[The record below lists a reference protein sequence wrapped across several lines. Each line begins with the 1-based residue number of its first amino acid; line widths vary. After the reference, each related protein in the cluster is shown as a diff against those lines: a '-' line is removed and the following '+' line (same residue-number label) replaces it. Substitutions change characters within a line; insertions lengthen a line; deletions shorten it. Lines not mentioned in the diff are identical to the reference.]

1 MPDIYTKI
9 EYYRKIRGIPKMKF
23 YELLSLTQAGYRNMV
38 ASDTINK
45 NTMITAAEVLR
56 VPLFTLLEEEQKK
69 VLETLISE
77 QTKTNWQVPSYVD
90 TSLMDEIILS
100 DLPIQEKFILI
111 SEKIKHLTMQLKISD
126 ALAEVRRKKIEQSE
140 GSKK

>member
-9 EYYRKIRGIPKMKF
+9 EYYRKLRGIPKMKF

-38 ASDTINK
+38 ANDTINK
-45 NTMITAAEVLR
+45 NTMITAAEILG

-77 QTKTNWQVPSYVD
+77 QNKTNLQSPIYVD
-90 TSLMDEIILS
+90 TSIMDEIILS
-100 DLPIQEKFILI
+100 DLPIQEKFILV
-111 SEKIKHLTMQLKISD
+111 SEKIKHLTMQLKIAD
-126 ALAEVRRKKIEQSE
+126 ALAEARKKKIEQLE
-140 GSKK
+140 AKM